1 MNLVRHSLPLV
12 IALGLTVVG
21 CSKQDT
27 PAAAK
32 AEAQAAVSAAQSY
45 DDLAAGSKGFSVGAL
60 MAANPVYVMFDPQCP
75 HCGHLWQ
82 ATQPL
87 LGKVKFVWV
96 PVSFI
101 NGKSTGQGAA
111 LLSAPKPAELMS
123 VHEGSLL
130 ANTGGIPAPADIS
143 ADMAQ
148 AIKKNTEL
156 FNRLRV
162 ASVPYM
168 VAKNARTGQVVSNT
182 GAMPTPELAVFLGVD

>member
-1 MNLVRHSLPLV
+1 MNLVRITLTLV
-12 IALGLTVVG
+12 IALGLGLVG

-27 PAAAK
+27 AAPEK
-32 AEAQAAVSAAQSY
+32 AEAGMSAAQSY
-45 DDLAAGSKGFSVGAL
+45 DALAADGKGFSVGAL

-82 ATQPL
+82 TVQPL

-111 LLSAPKPAELMS
+111 LLSAAKPAELMS
-123 VHEGSLL
+123 AHEASLL
-130 ANTGGIPAPADIS
+130 ANTGGIPVPSDVP

-148 AIKKNTEL
+148 VIKKNTEL
-156 FNRLRV
+156 FNRLGV